1 MRSMKIVFLL
11 CVALLIA
18 GLMLHSGFLTADGG
32 RPLPTPWFTADGGRP
47 LPTPWLVADGG
58 RPLPTPWIGIAS

>member
-1 MRSMKIVFLL
+1 MRRIRIVFMFCVVLL
-11 CVALLIA
+11 VA
-18 GLMLHSGFLTADGG
+18 GLMVHFSVLTADGG

>member
-1 MRSMKIVFLL
+1 MRSMKMVFLL
-11 CVALLIA
+11 CVALLTA
-18 GLMLHSGFLTADGG
+18 GLMLYSGVLSADGG

>member
-11 CVALLIA
+11 CVALLMT
-18 GLMLHSGFLTADGG
+18 GLMLYSGASTADGG

-58 RPLPTPWIGIAS
+58 RPLPTPWVGIAS